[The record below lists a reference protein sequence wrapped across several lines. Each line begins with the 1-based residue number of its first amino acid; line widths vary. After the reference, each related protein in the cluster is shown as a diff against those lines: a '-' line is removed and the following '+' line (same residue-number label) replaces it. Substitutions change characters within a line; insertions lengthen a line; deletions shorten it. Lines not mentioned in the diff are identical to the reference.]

1 MTLTPNR
8 RLRGLLAG
16 LLLTLSLNAAR
27 AADASEASE
36 ASVLPVALSA
46 TATSLLVA
54 GATELTVVGV
64 QASADGTTWLLE
76 RAADGSRASVR
87 LAGQASVA
95 TGSTLVVTAVA
106 AGWLLSQAGRVLALV
121 PNDRG
126 LALLAHQRVSP

>member
-16 LLLTLSLNAAR
+16 LVLTLSLNTAR

-64 QASADGTTWLLE
+64 QVSADGTTWLLE

-126 LALLAHQRVSP
+126 LALLAHQRVRP